1 MTISEFEIKRYEK
14 IVGQYI
20 EKRRPAPHV
29 RNQVDLAFRIEGQSV
44 IIYEIRELWN
54 QPGEK
59 IESPISKATYVKNT
73 KTWKIYWQRADLK
86 WHRYEPTPEVKTIE
100 EFLAVVEEDEYACFW
115 G

>member
-1 MTISEFEIKRYEK
+1 MAISEFEIKRYEK

-44 IIYEIRELWN
+44 IIYEIRELWI

>member
-1 MTISEFEIKRYEK
+1 MAISEFEIKRYEK

-44 IIYEIRELWN
+44 IIYELRELWN
-54 QPGEK
+54 QPDKK

>member
-1 MTISEFEIKRYEK
+1 MVISEFEIKRYEK

-20 EKRRPAPHV
+20 EKRRPALHI
-29 RNQVDLAFRIEGQSV
+29 RNQVDLTFRIEGQSV
-44 IIYEIRELWN
+44 TIYEVREVWN
-54 QPGEK
+54 KSGKK